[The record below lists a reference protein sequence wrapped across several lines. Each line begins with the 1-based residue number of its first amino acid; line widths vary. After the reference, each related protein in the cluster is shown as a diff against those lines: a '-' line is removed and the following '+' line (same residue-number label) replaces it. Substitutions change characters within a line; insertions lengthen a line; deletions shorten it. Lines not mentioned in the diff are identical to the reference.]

1 MMTLNL
7 ENPYTSYTH
16 TVFIYKLK
24 LLTFYSKFVLDM
36 GLTCPNTEL
45 SPNTCAFLTSMLF
58 EVVRSFEVYL
68 SKFPHKPA
76 NLP

>member
-1 MMTLNL
+1 MSL
-7 ENPYTSYTH
+7 ENPCTSCAYQ
-16 TVFIYKLK
+16 VFIYELK
-24 LLTFYSKFVLDM
+24 LSSIFSGILLDM
-36 GLTCPNTEL
+36 GLTCPNTQL

-76 NLP
+76 SLP